1 MSLYIIDLI
10 RDFTGMKIRS
20 RVDDF
25 FLPQKKINIIRK
37 IVVANTVLLLL
48 YFNRIVHFELRYAEC
63 FYFTASGNQTGI
75 SFPLN
80 HLGQGEKGCVKGLT
94 VGGEGGVKSL

>member
-10 RDFTGMKIRS
+10 LDFTGLKIRS

-25 FLPQKKINIIRK
+25 FLPRKKINIIRK
-37 IVVANTVLLLL
+37 IVIANTILLLL
-48 YFNRIVHFELRYAEC
+48 YFDRIVHYELRKTGC
-63 FYFTASGNQTGI
+63 SYFSVSGNGTSI

-94 VGGEGGVKSL
+94 EGGEGGVKSL